1 MNRVASGFLLGTQA
15 LPIGA
20 SQGLRA
26 RVRGDVQ
33 FRGMGGS
40 YVGRGLSVLSLQGVK
55 DRNVDSFL
63 RFGLSRRKA
72 FDSKVYIPHL
82 GSRF

>member
-1 MNRVASGFLLGTQA
+1 M
-15 LPIGA
+15 
-20 SQGLRA
+20 
-26 RVRGDVQ
+26 
-33 FRGMGGS
+33 
-40 YVGRGLSVLSLQGVK
+40 GRGLSVLSLQGVK
-55 DRNVDSFL
+55 DRDVDSFL